1 MTAKWLE
8 KDVVLKVYF
17 PKTLE
22 FALAQTGMKG
32 VFGSLNVAQ
41 INTVSLHT
49 PSSGAKIHPISFA
62 LSIHFQHGSGQFG
75 Q

>member
-1 MTAKWLE
+1 MTAKWLG

-22 FALAQTGMKG
+22 FALAQTGMRG

-41 INTVSLHT
+41 ITCGLIFLKEMY
-49 PSSGAKIHPISFA
+49 PLF
-62 LSIHFQHGSGQFG
+62 L
-75 Q
+75 